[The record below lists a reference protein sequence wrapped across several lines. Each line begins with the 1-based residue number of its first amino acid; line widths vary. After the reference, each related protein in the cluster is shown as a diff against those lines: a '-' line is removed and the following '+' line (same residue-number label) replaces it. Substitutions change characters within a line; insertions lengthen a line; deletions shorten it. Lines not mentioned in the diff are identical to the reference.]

1 MGLNIEK
8 NYLTENRCYQTGA
21 VCEKIGVQIHTI
33 GTGQGTAQAVADYWN
48 QGAVSACVHY
58 CVDADIP
65 GKVLQFLPENIRS
78 WADAG
83 WGNNHLITVEICES
97 DYISYSGGANYSVR
111 NLEKARAD
119 IMRGYQTAA
128 ELCAFLCKWYGWNPQ
143 AKLGNGM
150 YVISSHAE
158 GAAAGLSSN
167 HADPAHIWSRFGLSM
182 DGFRADVAKM
192 MRTEPEAK
200 DPAASNGASNLKY
213 PKGRGI
219 CPSRQSP
226 NACKQSLGSLLAEIK
241 PGVKVRLAQ
250 DIAVRDGVSSKEQQ
264 AGYVKY
270 TELSASAKKKA
281 KRIAGN
287 RARVKKGTVV
297 KILETKTAWDGTVWI
312 RVKSGWLPVVKDGK
326 WRVSVNGM
334 GGNHAG

>member
-97 DYISYSGGANYSVR
+97 DYISYSGGANYSMI
-111 NLEKARAD
+111 NSDKARTD
-119 IMRGYQTAA
+119 IMRGYRTAA
-128 ELCAFLCKWYGWNPQ
+128 ELCVSICERYGWNPQ

-182 DGFRADVAKM
+182 DGFRTDVAKM
-192 MRTEPEAK
+192 MRTEP
-200 DPAASNGASNLKY
+200 G
-213 PKGRGI
+213 
-219 CPSRQSP
+219 
-226 NACKQSLGSLLAEIK
+226 IK

-326 WRVSVNGM
+326 GRVSVNGM

>member
-111 NLEKARAD
+111 NPEKARAD
-119 IMRGYQTAA
+119 IMRGYRTAA
-128 ELCAFLCKWYGWNPQ
+128 ELCAFLCKRYGWNPQ

-192 MRTEPEAK
+192 MRTEP
-200 DPAASNGASNLKY
+200 G
-213 PKGRGI
+213 
-219 CPSRQSP
+219 
-226 NACKQSLGSLLAEIK
+226 IK

-287 RARVKKGTVV
+287 RARLKKGTVV
-297 KILETKTAWDGTVWI
+297 KILETKTAWDGTGWI

>member
-1 MGLNIEK
+1 MGLNMVK
-8 NYLTENRCYQTGA
+8 SYLTTNRCYQAGA
-21 VCEKIGVQIHTI
+21 SCEKIGIQIHTI

-97 DYISYSGGANYSVR
+97 DYISYSGGANYSMI
-111 NLEKARAD
+111 NSDKARTD
-119 IMRGYQTAA
+119 IMRGYRTAA
-128 ELCAFLCKWYGWNPQ
+128 ELCVSICERYGWNPQ

-192 MRTEPEAK
+192 MRTEP
-200 DPAASNGASNLKY
+200 G
-213 PKGRGI
+213 
-219 CPSRQSP
+219 
-226 NACKQSLGSLLAEIK
+226 IK

-287 RARVKKGTVV
+287 RARLKKGTVV

-312 RVKSGWLPVVKDGK
+312 QVKSGWLPVVKDGK

>member
-1 MGLNIEK
+1 M
-8 NYLTENRCYQTGA
+8 
-21 VCEKIGVQIHTI
+21 
-33 GTGQGTAQAVADYWN
+33 
-48 QGAVSACVHY
+48 
-58 CVDADIP
+58 DADIP

-97 DYISYSGGANYSVR
+97 DYISYSGGANYSMI
-111 NLEKARAD
+111 NSDKARTD
-119 IMRGYQTAA
+119 IMRGYRTAA
-128 ELCAFLCKWYGWNPQ
+128 ELCVSICERYGWNPQ

-182 DGFRADVAKM
+182 DGFRTDVAKM
-192 MRTEPEAK
+192 MRTEP
-200 DPAASNGASNLKY
+200 G
-213 PKGRGI
+213 
-219 CPSRQSP
+219 
-226 NACKQSLGSLLAEIK
+226 IK

-312 RVKSGWLPVVKDGK
+312 RVKSGWLPEVKDGK

>member
-8 NYLTENRCYQTGA
+8 NYRTENRCYQTGA

-97 DYISYSGGANYSVR
+97 DYISYSGGANYSMI
-111 NLEKARAD
+111 NSDKARTD
-119 IMRGYQTAA
+119 IMRGYRTAA
-128 ELCAFLCKWYGWNPQ
+128 ELCVSICERYGWNPQ

-182 DGFRADVAKM
+182 DGFRTDVAKM
-192 MRTEPEAK
+192 MRTEP
-200 DPAASNGASNLKY
+200 G
-213 PKGRGI
+213 
-219 CPSRQSP
+219 
-226 NACKQSLGSLLAEIK
+226 IK

>member
-111 NLEKARAD
+111 NPEKARAD
-119 IMRGYQTAA
+119 IMRGYRTAA
-128 ELCAFLCKWYGWNPQ
+128 ELCAFLCKRYGWNPQ

-192 MRTEPEAK
+192 MRTEP
-200 DPAASNGASNLKY
+200 G
-213 PKGRGI
+213 
-219 CPSRQSP
+219 
-226 NACKQSLGSLLAEIK
+226 IK

>member
-119 IMRGYQTAA
+119 IMRGYRTAA

-158 GAAAGLSSN
+158 GCC
-167 HADPAHIWSRFGLSM
+167 R
-182 DGFRADVAKM
+182 
-192 MRTEPEAK
+192 
-200 DPAASNGASNLKY
+200 
-213 PKGRGI
+213 
-219 CPSRQSP
+219 
-226 NACKQSLGSLLAEIK
+226 
-241 PGVKVRLAQ
+241 
-250 DIAVRDGVSSKEQQ
+250 
-264 AGYVKY
+264 
-270 TELSASAKKKA
+270 
-281 KRIAGN
+281 
-287 RARVKKGTVV
+287 
-297 KILETKTAWDGTVWI
+297 
-312 RVKSGWLPVVKDGK
+312 PVVKSRRPGAYMEPFWAVDG
-326 WRVSVNGM
+326 RVSHGRSKNDADRAGDKARRKSAAGTGYRCPRRRVFERAA
-334 GGNHAG
+334 GGVCKIYGAVGVCEEKGEADSRVQGKGEKGHGC

>member
-1 MGLNIEK
+1 MGLNIVK
-8 NYLTENRCYQTGA
+8 SYLTKNRCYQAGA
-21 VCEKIGVQIHTI
+21 SCEKIGIQIHTI

-97 DYISYSGGANYSVR
+97 DYISYSGGANYSMI
-111 NLEKARAD
+111 NSDKARTD
-119 IMRGYQTAA
+119 IMRGYRTAA
-128 ELCAFLCKWYGWNPQ
+128 ELCVSICERYGWNPQ

-182 DGFRADVAKM
+182 DGFRTDVAKM
-192 MRTEPEAK
+192 MRTEP
-200 DPAASNGASNLKY
+200 G
-213 PKGRGI
+213 
-219 CPSRQSP
+219 
-226 NACKQSLGSLLAEIK
+226 IK

-334 GGNHAG
+334 GGDHAG

>member
-1 MGLNIEK
+1 MGLNIVK

-21 VCEKIGVQIHTI
+21 ICEKIGIQIHTI

-48 QGAVSACVHY
+48 QEAVSACVHY
-58 CVDADIP
+58 CVDADTS
-65 GKVLQFLPENIRS
+65 GKVLQFLPENVRS

-83 WGNNHLITVEICES
+83 WGNNHLITMEICES
-97 DYISYSGGANYSVR
+97 DYISYIGGANYTVR
-111 NLEKARAD
+111 NPEKARED

-128 ELCAFLCKWYGWNPQ
+128 ELCASICRRYGWNPQ
-143 AKLGNGM
+143 AKLANGM

-167 HADPAHIWSRFGLSM
+167 HADPAHVWSRFGLSM

-192 MRTEPEAK
+192 MRTEPE
-200 DPAASNGASNLKY
+200 
-213 PKGRGI
+213 
-219 CPSRQSP
+219 
-226 NACKQSLGSLLAEIK
+226 IK
-241 PGVKVRLAQ
+241 PGVKVRLTQ
-250 DIAVRDGVSSKEQQ
+250 DIAVRDGMSLKDQQ

-287 RARVKKGTVV
+287 RARLKKGTVV
-297 KILETKTAWDGTVWI
+297 KILETKTAWDGTVWSW
-312 RVKSGWLPVVKDGK
+312 VKSGWLPVVKDGK
-326 WRVSVNGM
+326 CRVL
-334 GGNHAG
+334 

>member
-97 DYISYSGGANYSVR
+97 DYISYSGGANYSMI
-111 NLEKARAD
+111 NSDKARTD
-119 IMRGYQTAA
+119 IMRGYRTAA
-128 ELCAFLCKWYGWNPQ
+128 ELCVSICERYGWNPQ

-182 DGFRADVAKM
+182 DGFRTDVAKM
-192 MRTEPEAK
+192 MRTEP
-200 DPAASNGASNLKY
+200 G
-213 PKGRGI
+213 
-219 CPSRQSP
+219 
-226 NACKQSLGSLLAEIK
+226 IK

-312 RVKSGWLPVVKDGK
+312 QVKSGWLPVVKDGK

>member
-97 DYISYSGGANYSVR
+97 DYISYSGGANYSMI
-111 NLEKARAD
+111 NSDKARTD
-119 IMRGYQTAA
+119 IMRGYRTAA
-128 ELCAFLCKWYGWNPQ
+128 ELCVSICERYGWNPQ

-182 DGFRADVAKM
+182 DGFRTDVVKV
-192 MRTEPEAK
+192 MRTEP
-200 DPAASNGASNLKY
+200 G
-213 PKGRGI
+213 
-219 CPSRQSP
+219 
-226 NACKQSLGSLLAEIK
+226 IK

>member
-97 DYISYSGGANYSVR
+97 DYISYSGGANYSMI
-111 NLEKARAD
+111 NSDKARTD
-119 IMRGYQTAA
+119 IMRGYRTAA
-128 ELCAFLCKWYGWNPQ
+128 ELCVSICERYGWNPQ

-182 DGFRADVAKM
+182 DGFRTDVAKM
-192 MRTEPEAK
+192 MRTEP
-200 DPAASNGASNLKY
+200 G
-213 PKGRGI
+213 
-219 CPSRQSP
+219 
-226 NACKQSLGSLLAEIK
+226 IK

-287 RARVKKGTVV
+287 RARLKKGTVV

-312 RVKSGWLPVVKDGK
+312 QVKSGWLPVVKDGK

>member
-1 MGLNIEK
+1 MGLNIVK
-8 NYLTENRCYQTGA
+8 SYLTKNRCYQAGA
-21 VCEKIGVQIHTI
+21 SCEKIGIQIHTI

-97 DYISYSGGANYSVR
+97 DYISYSGGANYSMI
-111 NLEKARAD
+111 NSDKARTD
-119 IMRGYQTAA
+119 IMRGYRTAA
-128 ELCAFLCKWYGWNPQ
+128 ELCVSICERYGWNPQ

-182 DGFRADVAKM
+182 DGFRPDVAKM
-192 MRTEPEAK
+192 MRTEP
-200 DPAASNGASNLKY
+200 G
-213 PKGRGI
+213 
-219 CPSRQSP
+219 
-226 NACKQSLGSLLAEIK
+226 IK

>member
-119 IMRGYQTAA
+119 IMRGYRTAA

-182 DGFRADVAKM
+182 DGFRTDVAKM
-192 MRTEPEAK
+192 MRTEP
-200 DPAASNGASNLKY
+200 G
-213 PKGRGI
+213 
-219 CPSRQSP
+219 
-226 NACKQSLGSLLAEIK
+226 IK

-264 AGYVKY
+264 AGYEKY

>member
-1 MGLNIEK
+1 MGLNIVK
-8 NYLTENRCYQTGA
+8 SYLTKNRCYQAGA
-21 VCEKIGVQIHTI
+21 SCEKIGIQIHTI

-97 DYISYSGGANYSVR
+97 DYISYSGGANYSMI
-111 NLEKARAD
+111 NSDKARTD
-119 IMRGYQTAA
+119 IMRGYRTAA
-128 ELCAFLCKWYGWNPQ
+128 ELCVSICERYGWNPQ

-182 DGFRADVAKM
+182 DGFRTDVAKM
-192 MRTEPEAK
+192 MRTEP
-200 DPAASNGASNLKY
+200 G
-213 PKGRGI
+213 
-219 CPSRQSP
+219 
-226 NACKQSLGSLLAEIK
+226 IK

-287 RARVKKGTVV
+287 RARLKKGTVV

>member
-97 DYISYSGGANYSVR
+97 DYISYSGGANYSMI
-111 NLEKARAD
+111 NSDKARTD
-119 IMRGYQTAA
+119 IMRGYRTAA
-128 ELCAFLCKWYGWNPQ
+128 ELCVSICERYGWNPQ

-182 DGFRADVAKM
+182 DGFRTDVAKM
-192 MRTEPEAK
+192 MRTEP
-200 DPAASNGASNLKY
+200 G
-213 PKGRGI
+213 
-219 CPSRQSP
+219 
-226 NACKQSLGSLLAEIK
+226 IK

-287 RARVKKGTVV
+287 RAMVKKGTVV

>member
-119 IMRGYQTAA
+119 IMRGYRTAA

-182 DGFRADVAKM
+182 DGFRTDVAKM
-192 MRTEPEAK
+192 MRTEP
-200 DPAASNGASNLKY
+200 G
-213 PKGRGI
+213 
-219 CPSRQSP
+219 
-226 NACKQSLGSLLAEIK
+226 IK

>member
-1 MGLNIEK
+1 MGLNIVK
-8 NYLTENRCYQTGA
+8 SYLTKNRCYQAGA
-21 VCEKIGVQIHTI
+21 SCEKIGIQIHTI

-97 DYISYSGGANYSVR
+97 DYISYSGGANYSMI
-111 NLEKARAD
+111 NSDKARTD
-119 IMRGYQTAA
+119 IMRGYRTAA
-128 ELCAFLCKWYGWNPQ
+128 ELCVSICERYGWNPQ

-192 MRTEPEAK
+192 MRTEP
-200 DPAASNGASNLKY
+200 G
-213 PKGRGI
+213 
-219 CPSRQSP
+219 
-226 NACKQSLGSLLAEIK
+226 IK

-312 RVKSGWLPVVKDGK
+312 QVKSGWLPVVKDGK

>member
-1 MGLNIEK
+1 M
-8 NYLTENRCYQTGA
+8 
-21 VCEKIGVQIHTI
+21 
-33 GTGQGTAQAVADYWN
+33 
-48 QGAVSACVHY
+48 
-58 CVDADIP
+58 
-65 GKVLQFLPENIRS
+65 
-78 WADAG
+78 
-83 WGNNHLITVEICES
+83 ITVEICES
-97 DYISYSGGANYSVR
+97 DYISYSGGANYSMI
-111 NLEKARAD
+111 NSDKARTD
-119 IMRGYQTAA
+119 IMRGYRTAA
-128 ELCAFLCKWYGWNPQ
+128 ELCVSICERYGWNPQ

-182 DGFRADVAKM
+182 DGFRTDVAKM
-192 MRTEPEAK
+192 MRTEP
-200 DPAASNGASNLKY
+200 G
-213 PKGRGI
+213 
-219 CPSRQSP
+219 
-226 NACKQSLGSLLAEIK
+226 IK

>member
-1 MGLNIEK
+1 MGLNIVK
-8 NYLTENRCYQTGA
+8 SYLTKNRCYQAGA
-21 VCEKIGVQIHTI
+21 SCEKIGIQIHTI

-97 DYISYSGGANYSVR
+97 DYISYSGGANYSMI
-111 NLEKARAD
+111 NSDKARTD
-119 IMRGYQTAA
+119 IMRGYRTAA
-128 ELCAFLCKWYGWNPQ
+128 ELCVSICERYGWNPQ

-192 MRTEPEAK
+192 MRTEP
-200 DPAASNGASNLKY
+200 G
-213 PKGRGI
+213 
-219 CPSRQSP
+219 
-226 NACKQSLGSLLAEIK
+226 IK
-241 PGVKVRLAQ
+241 PGIKVRLAQ

>member
-1 MGLNIEK
+1 MGLNIVK
-8 NYLTENRCYQTGA
+8 NYLTKNRCYQAGA
-21 VCEKIGVQIHTI
+21 ACEKIGIQIHTI
-33 GTGQGTAQAVADYWN
+33 GAGQGTAQAVADYWN
-48 QGAVSACVHY
+48 QGVVSACVHY

-111 NLEKARAD
+111 NPEKARAD
-119 IMRGYQTAA
+119 IMRGYQTAT
-128 ELCAFLCKWYGWNPQ
+128 ELCAFLCRRYGWNPQ

-167 HADPAHIWSRFGLSM
+167 HADPAHVWSRFGLSM

-192 MRTEPEAK
+192 MRTET
-200 DPAASNGASNLKY
+200 G
-213 PKGRGI
+213 
-219 CPSRQSP
+219 
-226 NACKQSLGSLLAEIK
+226 IK
-241 PGVKVRLAQ
+241 PGKKVRLAQ
-250 DIAVRDGVSSKEQQ
+250 DIAVRDSVSSKEQQ

-287 RARVKKGTVV
+287 RARLKKGTVV

-326 WRVSVNGM
+326 SRVAVNGM
-334 GGNHAG
+334 GGNHVG

>member
-119 IMRGYQTAA
+119 IMRGYRTAA

-192 MRTEPEAK
+192 MRTEP
-200 DPAASNGASNLKY
+200 G
-213 PKGRGI
+213 
-219 CPSRQSP
+219 
-226 NACKQSLGSLLAEIK
+226 IK

>member
-97 DYISYSGGANYSVR
+97 DYISYSGGANYSMI
-111 NLEKARAD
+111 NSDKARTD
-119 IMRGYQTAA
+119 IMRGYRTAA
-128 ELCAFLCKWYGWNPQ
+128 ELCVSICERYGWNPQ

-158 GAAAGLSSN
+158 GAAAGMSSN

-182 DGFRADVAKM
+182 DGFRTDVAKM
-192 MRTEPEAK
+192 MRTEP
-200 DPAASNGASNLKY
+200 G
-213 PKGRGI
+213 
-219 CPSRQSP
+219 
-226 NACKQSLGSLLAEIK
+226 IK

-312 RVKSGWLPVVKDGK
+312 QVKSGWLPVVKDGK

>member
-1 MGLNIEK
+1 MTLNIK
-8 NYLTENRCYQTGA
+8 KSYLTRNRCYQTGA
-21 VCEKIGVQIHTI
+21 RCKKIGIQLHTI

-97 DYISYSGGANYSVR
+97 DYISYSGGANYSMI
-111 NLEKARAD
+111 NSDKARTD
-119 IMRGYQTAA
+119 IMRGYRTAA
-128 ELCAFLCKWYGWNPQ
+128 ELCVSICERYGWNPQ

-182 DGFRADVAKM
+182 DGFRTDVAKM
-192 MRTEPEAK
+192 MRTEP
-200 DPAASNGASNLKY
+200 G
-213 PKGRGI
+213 
-219 CPSRQSP
+219 
-226 NACKQSLGSLLAEIK
+226 IK

>member
-182 DGFRADVAKM
+182 DGFRADVAKI
-192 MRTEPEAK
+192 MRTEP
-200 DPAASNGASNLKY
+200 G
-213 PKGRGI
+213 
-219 CPSRQSP
+219 
-226 NACKQSLGSLLAEIK
+226 IK

>member
-1 MGLNIEK
+1 MGLNIVK
-8 NYLTENRCYQTGA
+8 SYLTKNRCYQAGA
-21 VCEKIGVQIHTI
+21 SCEKIGIQIHTI

-97 DYISYSGGANYSVR
+97 DYISYSGGANYSMI
-111 NLEKARAD
+111 NSDKARTD
-119 IMRGYQTAA
+119 IMRGYRTAA
-128 ELCAFLCKWYGWNPQ
+128 ELCVSICERYGWNPQ

-192 MRTEPEAK
+192 MRTEPET
-200 DPAASNGASNLKY
+200 
-213 PKGRGI
+213 
-219 CPSRQSP
+219 
-226 NACKQSLGSLLAEIK
+226 K

-287 RARVKKGTVV
+287 RARLKKGTVV

-312 RVKSGWLPVVKDGK
+312 QVKSGWLPVVKDGK
-326 WRVSVNGM
+326 WRVSVNGT

>member
-1 MGLNIEK
+1 MGLNIVK
-8 NYLTENRCYQTGA
+8 SYLTKNRCYQAGA
-21 VCEKIGVQIHTI
+21 SCEKIGIQIHTI

-97 DYISYSGGANYSVR
+97 DYISYSGGANYSMI
-111 NLEKARAD
+111 NSDKARTD
-119 IMRGYQTAA
+119 IMRGYRTAA
-128 ELCAFLCKWYGWNPQ
+128 ELCVSICERYGWNPQ

-182 DGFRADVAKM
+182 DGFRTDVAKM
-192 MRTEPEAK
+192 MRTEP
-200 DPAASNGASNLKY
+200 G
-213 PKGRGI
+213 
-219 CPSRQSP
+219 
-226 NACKQSLGSLLAEIK
+226 IK

-326 WRVSVNGM
+326 
-334 GGNHAG
+334 

>member
-97 DYISYSGGANYSVR
+97 DYISYSGGANYSMI
-111 NLEKARAD
+111 NSDKARTD
-119 IMRGYQTAA
+119 IMRGYRTAA
-128 ELCAFLCKWYGWNPQ
+128 ELCVSICERYGWNPQ

-182 DGFRADVAKM
+182 DGFRTDVKKM
-192 MRTEPEAK
+192 MRTEP
-200 DPAASNGASNLKY
+200 G
-213 PKGRGI
+213 
-219 CPSRQSP
+219 
-226 NACKQSLGSLLAEIK
+226 IK

-312 RVKSGWLPVVKDGK
+312 QVKSGWLPVVKDGK

>member
-1 MGLNIEK
+1 MGLNIVK
-8 NYLTENRCYQTGA
+8 SYLTKNRCYQAGA
-21 VCEKIGVQIHTI
+21 SCEKIGIQIHTI

-119 IMRGYQTAA
+119 IMRGYRTAA

-182 DGFRADVAKM
+182 DGFRTDVAKM
-192 MRTEPEAK
+192 MRTEP
-200 DPAASNGASNLKY
+200 G
-213 PKGRGI
+213 
-219 CPSRQSP
+219 
-226 NACKQSLGSLLAEIK
+226 IK

>member
-192 MRTEPEAK
+192 MRTEP
-200 DPAASNGASNLKY
+200 G
-213 PKGRGI
+213 
-219 CPSRQSP
+219 
-226 NACKQSLGSLLAEIK
+226 IK

>member
-58 CVDADIP
+58 CVNADIP

-97 DYISYSGGANYSVR
+97 DYISYSGGANYSMI
-111 NLEKARAD
+111 NSDKARTD
-119 IMRGYQTAA
+119 IMRGYRTAA
-128 ELCAFLCKWYGWNPQ
+128 ELCVSICERYGWNPQ

-182 DGFRADVAKM
+182 DGFRTDVAKM
-192 MRTEPEAK
+192 MRTEP
-200 DPAASNGASNLKY
+200 G
-213 PKGRGI
+213 
-219 CPSRQSP
+219 
-226 NACKQSLGSLLAEIK
+226 IK